1 MYTYEFPR
9 PSVTVDVVLFR
20 WNDLK
25 SCAEVLLI
33 QRGKSPFEGQWA
45 FPGGFLDMH
54 EPPAVAAARELAEET
69 GLTGLPLEQF
79 HTFGEVRRDPR
90 GRVVSI
96 AYFALMPA
104 NAVQEATAGDDAS
117 DAKWFPLNALPAL
130 AFDHQEILE
139 TAIERVGQEFRLRPL
154 ALRLLSET
162 FSAASLAQLLAQF
175 VSPLPEEE
183 ALKNYLQNFLT
194 GENPEQMS
202 FKAGSSAQ
210 WLLPKG

>member
-79 HTFGEVRRDPR
+79 YTFGDVERDPR

-104 NAVQEATAGDDAS
+104 NAMQEATAGDDAS

-130 AFDHQEILE
+130 AFDHKEVLK

-154 ALRLLSET
+154 AFRLLPESFDLET
-162 FSAASLAQLLAQF
+162 LTKVIQQF
-175 VSPLPEEE
+175 VPYLPSEDT
-183 ALKNYLQNFLT
+183 LKEYLQHFLT
-194 GENPEQMS
+194 GSSHEQMQFVTKNAS
-202 FKAGSSAQ
+202 R
-210 WLLPKG
+210 WLLPKA